1 VAQGRKRRG
10 RLHVR
15 SLGRWALWGIG
26 AWLASSVVAVG
37 ALRFVDPPLSSLMV
51 QRRYEAWREGAPE
64 FVLRRH
70 WVELSQLPRHVGMA
84 VIASEDQRFFRHWG
98 FDEVEIMNALDDHLD
113 GEPLRGASTLTQQ
126 VAKNLFLWEGRSL
139 LRKGL
144 EAYFTL
150 WLELILPKRRILE
163 LYLNIAEFGRGVF
176 GVGAAARYHFDL
188 DASRL
193 SPEQAAG
200 LAAILPSPLKRS
212 ARQPSARVLRK
223 QRWILEQI
231 Q

>member
-1 VAQGRKRRG
+1 MAQGRKRRSRA
-10 RLHVR
+10 RLR
-15 SLGRWALWGIG
+15 SLGRWALRGIG
-26 AWLASSVVAVG
+26 AWLALSVIAVG
-37 ALRFVDPPLSSLMV
+37 ALRFVDPPVSSIMV
-51 QRRYEAWREGAPE
+51 QRQLEAWREGAPE
-64 FVLRRH
+64 FALRRH
-70 WVELSQLPRHVGMA
+70 WVALSQLPRHVGMA
-84 VIASEDQRFFRHWG
+84 VIASEDQRFFQHWG
-98 FDEVEIMNALDDHLD
+98 FDDVEIMNALDDHLD

-139 LRKGL
+139 LRKAL

-188 DASRL
+188 DARRL
-193 SPEQAAG
+193 SVEQAAG

-212 ARQPSARVLRK
+212 ARHPSARVLSK
-223 QRWILEQI
+223 QRWILEQM